1 MVVQDKE
8 TEIKKVKEKGLEGR
22 NKDPDG
28 KKEPV
33 GMGKTVMY
41 AHSFIQK
48 EKYKDRRTHSQR
60 DLLLERDHHI
70 DEVIL

>member
-1 MVVQDKE
+1 MVIQDKE
-8 TEIKKVKEKGLEGR
+8 TEIKKGKEKGLEGR
-22 NKDPDG
+22 NKDPDE

-41 AHSFIQK
+41 AHSFIRK

-60 DLLLERDHHI
+60 DLP
-70 DEVIL
+70 

>member
-1 MVVQDKE
+1 MVIQDKE
-8 TEIKKVKEKGLEGR
+8 TEIKKGKEKGLEGR
-22 NKDPDG
+22 NKDLDE

-60 DLLLERDHHI
+60 NLLLERDEI
-70 DEVIL
+70 IL